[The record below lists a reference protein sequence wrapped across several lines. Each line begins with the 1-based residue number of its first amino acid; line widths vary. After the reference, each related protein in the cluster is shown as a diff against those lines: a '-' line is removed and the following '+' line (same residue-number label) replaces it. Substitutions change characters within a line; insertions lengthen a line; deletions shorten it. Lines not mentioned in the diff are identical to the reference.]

1 MTPEM
6 ESAKSMTMTTER
18 HGGRAWERVN
28 AGQRDA
34 EDRIKRLIVIGSLA
48 TFVGFFGLTVTSDLM
63 ANADDVS
70 AAGPSVT
77 TTQNSPEQRPVTK
90 THVRTKSS

>member
-1 MTPEM
+1 MTGM
-6 ESAKSMTMTTER
+6 KSAKSTTMTTER
-18 HGGRAWERVN
+18 QGGRAWERVN

-48 TFVGFFGLTVTSDLM
+48 AFVGFFGLTVTSDLM

-70 AAGPSVT
+70 AAGTGGT
-77 TTQNSPEQRPVTK
+77 TTQNGAEQRTVTK